1 MFVLTMLFSVLASLL
16 LVAAIVFTFFQGVLT
31 THVLQVSALAVVF
44 LSLVIASIS
53 MWYGSYH
60 LTKPILDISR
70 IVSMLQTVTLKGI
83 FIETVIVVNP
93 MSIIMNW
100 MSYLKVLIR

>member
-60 LTKPILDISR
+60 LTKPILDISH
-70 IVSMLQTVTLKGI
+70 IVSVTLKGI

>member
-1 MFVLTMLFSVLASLL
+1 MTKLRRFRFPLRFYFTLMFVLTMLFSVLASLL

-53 MWYGSYH
+53 
-60 LTKPILDISR
+60 
-70 IVSMLQTVTLKGI
+70 
-83 FIETVIVVNP
+83 
-93 MSIIMNW
+93 
-100 MSYLKVLIR
+100 